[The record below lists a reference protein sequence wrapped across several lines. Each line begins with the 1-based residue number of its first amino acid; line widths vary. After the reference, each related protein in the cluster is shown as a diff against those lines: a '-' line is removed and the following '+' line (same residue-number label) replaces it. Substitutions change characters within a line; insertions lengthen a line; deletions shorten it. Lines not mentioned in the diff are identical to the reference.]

1 MRSPGRYSS
10 ATNRYGPD
18 PMGSVPGRF
27 GGVSASRRG
36 IIIGTIAPG
45 FAKAS
50 STKPKGSR
58 SCSWNCRASIASSVL
73 VAPINSPPKASRLP
87 EGRRVGVQSSDVT
100 ALPSWKESPSRKAKV
115 QVMPSVLRSQRSI
128 ICGLGSQRSFTAKSV
143 SKTRYEKSRVVKLVV
158 KCGSKMLVSVSGATR
173 RVSRRSADW
182 ALLANAS
189 TTGAVRPAR
198 KLRRSIMWCLRAE
211 PLGYRCPHREDSR
224 RSHTEK
230 EREVMPTLPSGDI
243 YFETHGA
250 GTPVMLVP
258 GLGRVG
264 SYWNPN
270 IPAFAQKYQVV
281 LHDHRGTGQS
291 SRSRIH
297 YTVDQMTDDLMAV
310 MNHLEIEKAHL
321 VGHSTGG
328 AIGQTLAAKHPER
341 LISLVIYASW
351 TKADPFFRR
360 VFEARRALLTASGAA
375 AYVRS
380 TAI

>member
-1 MRSPGRYSS
+1 
-10 ATNRYGPD
+10 
-18 PMGSVPGRF
+18 
-27 GGVSASRRG
+27 
-36 IIIGTIAPG
+36 
-45 FAKAS
+45 
-50 STKPKGSR
+50 
-58 SCSWNCRASIASSVL
+58 
-73 VAPINSPPKASRLP
+73 
-87 EGRRVGVQSSDVT
+87 
-100 ALPSWKESPSRKAKV
+100 
-115 QVMPSVLRSQRSI
+115 
-128 ICGLGSQRSFTAKSV
+128 
-143 SKTRYEKSRVVKLVV
+143 
-158 KCGSKMLVSVSGATR
+158 
-173 RVSRRSADW
+173 
-182 ALLANAS
+182 
-189 TTGAVRPAR
+189 
-198 KLRRSIMWCLRAE
+198 
-211 PLGYRCPHREDSR
+211 
-224 RSHTEK
+224 
-230 EREVMPTLPSGDI
+230 MPTVPSADI

-258 GLGRVG
+258 GLGGVG

-297 YTVDQMTDDLMAV
+297 YTVDQMTDDLLAV

-360 VFEARRALLTASGAA
+360 VFEARRALLTEVGVS

-380 TAI
+380 GPVFLYPDWWINQNIALLEEREKTTIPNAASPEIGASRIDAIIDFDRTAGLGKIKTPTMVICAKDDFVTPP

>member
-1 MRSPGRYSS
+1 
-10 ATNRYGPD
+10 
-18 PMGSVPGRF
+18 
-27 GGVSASRRG
+27 
-36 IIIGTIAPG
+36 
-45 FAKAS
+45 
-50 STKPKGSR
+50 
-58 SCSWNCRASIASSVL
+58 
-73 VAPINSPPKASRLP
+73 
-87 EGRRVGVQSSDVT
+87 
-100 ALPSWKESPSRKAKV
+100 
-115 QVMPSVLRSQRSI
+115 
-128 ICGLGSQRSFTAKSV
+128 
-143 SKTRYEKSRVVKLVV
+143 
-158 KCGSKMLVSVSGATR
+158 
-173 RVSRRSADW
+173 
-182 ALLANAS
+182 
-189 TTGAVRPAR
+189 
-198 KLRRSIMWCLRAE
+198 
-211 PLGYRCPHREDSR
+211 
-224 RSHTEK
+224 
-230 EREVMPTLPSGDI
+230 MPTVPSGDI

-258 GLGRVG
+258 GLGGVG

-380 TAI
+380 TAIFLYPDWWINDNIGLLEERENVAIPGFPLAEIAASRIDAIVDFDRTADLPKIRTPTLVICAKDDFLTPPYFSRELARLIPGADFVELTRGGHCASETNTPEFNDAVLGFIAHHS